1 MRFTGK
7 LHSNSHNKIFE
18 IARGYS
24 GGSGLSDPPIPESR
38 RRHLKCYWGIG
49 ARWFYLLR
57 DSRFGIT
64 GLITKPGCFKATR
77 MVVAETGA
85 IRRFQRQDE

>member
-7 LHSNSHNKIFE
+7 LHSNSDHKIFK
-18 IARGYS
+18 IARGYF
-24 GGSGLSDPPIPESR
+24 GGSGLSDPPIPESLR
-38 RRHLKCYWGIG
+38 RYLKCYWGIG

-57 DSRFGIT
+57 DSRFGT
-64 GLITKPGCFKATR
+64 TRRITKSGCFKAPR